1 MGTTDSVRD
10 SANYIFYGQTTS
22 LCETCLAPV
31 PTKILIDDNKDVY
44 FQKRCREHG
53 VQKTLVSS
61 DADYYRRQKEYL
73 KPGDRPLQVQTKTDY
88 GCPFDCGLCADHEQH
103 SCLAL
108 IEVNQACNL
117 NCPVCF
123 AESSTSKTGQRS
135 IEEIESMLDTLVASE
150 GEPDLLQISGGEPTI
165 HPQFFEI
172 LDACK
177 KRPIRHLMINTNGV
191 RIAKDEAFAKRL
203 ADYMPGFEVYLQ
215 FDSLNRDALI
225 DLRGADLRS
234 IRDQALARLEELGLS
249 TTLVVTV
256 KRGVNDD
263 ECGEIVKHA
272 LKYKCVRGVTFQPV
286 QDAGRNDDFD
296 KRTNRLTLTDVR
308 DLVASTSDVF
318 SADDLIPLPCNPES
332 ICIGYGLRNG
342 DKVAPITGM
351 FPPEVL
357 AANVPNT
364 VTFEGYPE
372 LRNAMFNLLSLS
384 TAAADTSAKLSSV
397 LCCLPQADVP
407 PEVTYENTFRVV
419 IIQFMDKYNFC
430 VGGVKRSCVHFVEPD
445 GKIYPFDTFNL
456 FYRDKTVVEKLRSS
470 VL

>member
-1 MGTTDSVRD
+1 MGTTDGVRD
-10 SANYIFYGQTTS
+10 AANYIFYGQTTS
-22 LCETCLAPV
+22 LCETCLTPV
-31 PTKILIDDNKDVY
+31 PTKILIDDKKHVY

-61 DADYYRRQKEYL
+61 DANYYRKQKEYL

-88 GCPFDCGLCADHEQH
+88 GCPLDCGLCADHEQH

-135 IEEIESMLDTLVASE
+135 LDEIEGMLDTLVASE

-215 FDSLNRDALI
+215 FDSLQRDALMN
-225 DLRGADLRS
+225 LRGADLRT

-263 ECGEIVKHA
+263 ECGEIVRHA

-286 QDAGRNDDFD
+286 QDAGRNDAFD
-296 KRTNRLTLTDVR
+296 KRQNRLTLTDVR
-308 DLVASTSDVF
+308 DQIAQKSNVF
-318 SADDLIPLPCNPES
+318 KADDLIPLPCNPES
-332 ICIGYGLRNG
+332 ICIGYGLKNG
-342 DKVAPITGM
+342 DQVAPITGM

-372 LRNAMFNLLSLS
+372 LRKAMFNLLSLS
-384 TAAADTSAKLSSV
+384 TAAADTSDKLASV

-407 PEVTYENTFRVV
+407 EEVKYENTFRVV

-456 FYRDKTVVEKLRSS
+456 FYRDKRIVEDLRKK
-470 VL
+470 VT